1 MQDIE
6 SKLTAITERAFA
18 SVNVFKEANAK
29 VFELCKQR
37 RLEEA
42 LSIFKKRPTNVAAAK
57 LISLTSDLAAAF
69 NIYSILDDDKTSR
82 VRPDTAVI
90 SPVLHPGTW
99 TALINS
105 YAMAGQ
111 GKDAIATFRRMIEE
125 AHVIPDAVTLQ
136 CVLNGCSHAGLVKEA
151 LSLISSMEN
160 LGHGMLPRPKEEHY
174 TCVVDALARA
184 GRLKDAEAFMGT
196 MSIKPTLLMWKTM
209 LGACRYDAD
218 STLAERYA
226 ANALA
231 LISLDEKASVQILR
245 GSIFATQGRWDD
257 HQRVSCCLLLPLV
270 SAAFFSLFRYET
282 TFMQQDSKRC

>member
-1 MQDIE
+1 M
-6 SKLTAITERAFA
+6 
-18 SVNVFKEANAK
+18 
-29 VFELCKQR
+29 
-37 RLEEA
+37 
-42 LSIFKKRPTNVAAAK
+42 
-57 LISLTSDLAAAF
+57 
-69 NIYSILDDDKTSR
+69 
-82 VRPDTAVI
+82 
-90 SPVLHPGTW
+90 
-99 TALINS
+99 
-105 YAMAGQ
+105 
-111 GKDAIATFRRMIEE
+111 
-125 AHVIPDAVTLQ
+125 
-136 CVLNGCSHAGLVKEA
+136 LNGCSHSGLVKEA
-151 LSLISSMEN
+151 LSLIILREEN
-160 LGHGMLPRPKEEHY
+160 IEHGMLPEEDY

-184 GRLKDAEAFMGT
+184 GRLKEAEAFMGT
-196 MSIKPTLLMWKTM
+196 TSIKPTLLMWKTM